1 MLSNGGTA
9 EDMGS
14 AAPLAPMSTGR
25 PLLTFHSWVFISIS
39 LHELEKC

>member
-25 PLLTFHSWVFISIS
+25 PLLTLFGVFISIS
-39 LHELEKC
+39 LHELGKC